1 VVEPVGSP
9 ADRATGDDPFVTHR
23 NLLFTVA
30 YEMLGSTADAEDV
43 LQESWL
49 RWNDRRQQVDAD
61 EVHDPR
67 AYLVRIVTRQSL
79 NRLRTLQRQRE
90 TYVGPWLPE
99 PLVTSPDVLED
110 VELAES
116 VSIAMLLVL
125 ETLSPLERAAFVL
138 REVFGFEYDEIAG
151 ALERKPAAV
160 RQLVARA
167 RNHVQ
172 ARRPRFERPAQ
183 TEEITAR
190 FFAAAGGGELQPLLD
205 LLAPD
210 VVLVSDGG
218 GKKQAALR
226 PLHGA
231 DNVARWMLA
240 VSAKMPDAEAQ
251 WVVANGNVSVLVYDG
266 GELDSIGTVYA
277 VDGKISEIYLLRNPD
292 KLAGI
297 AVPREVSTGSTTGGR
312 VD

>member
-1 VVEPVGSP
+1 VPEHRTPGTPVP
-9 ADRATGDDPFVTHR
+9 EEDPFVEHR
-23 NLLFTVA
+23 GLLFTVA

-49 RWNDRRQQVDAD
+49 RWDTVDKD
-61 EVHDPR
+61 EVRDPR

-110 VELAES
+110 IELAES
-116 VSIAMLLVL
+116 VSFAMLLVL
-125 ETLSPLERAAFVL
+125 ETLTPLERAAFVL
-138 REVFGFEYDEIAG
+138 REVFDFGYDEIA
-151 ALERKPAAV
+151 AAIDRTPAAV

-172 ARRPRFERPAQ
+172 ARRPRFERPAEI
-183 TEEITAR
+183 EEITGR
-190 FFAAAGGGELQPLLD
+190 FLAAAATGEIQPLLD
-205 LLAPD
+205 VLAPD
-210 VVLVSDGG
+210 VVLLSDGG

-231 DNVARWMLA
+231 DKVARWL
-240 VSAKMPDAEAQ
+240 VGVGAKTPISDAR
-251 WVVANGNVSVLVYDG
+251 WVVANGNVSVLLYVD
-266 GELDSIGTVYA
+266 GELDSVGTVYA
-277 VDGKISEIYLLRNPD
+277 VDGKITEIYLVRNPD
-292 KLAGI
+292 KLTGI
-297 AVPREVSTGSTTGGR
+297 GVPREIR
-312 VD
+312 AR

>member
-1 VVEPVGSP
+1 MVEPVETP
-9 ADRATGDDPFVTHR
+9 APDQDPFVEHR
-23 NLLFTVA
+23 GLLFTVA

-49 RWNDRRQQVDAD
+49 RWAARNEKDGDQD
-61 EVHDPR
+61 EVRDPR
-67 AYLVRIVTRQSL
+67 AYLVRVVTRQSL

-116 VSIAMLLVL
+116 VSFAMLLVL

-138 REVFGFEYDEIAG
+138 REVFGFEYAEIAD
-151 ALERKPAAV
+151 ATDRSPAAV

-172 ARRPRFERPAQ
+172 ARRPRFERPAEI
-183 TEEITAR
+183 EEITTR
-190 FFAAAGGGELQPLLD
+190 FFTAAGTGDIQQLLD
-205 LLAPD
+205 LMAPD
-210 VVLVSDGG
+210 VVLLSDGG
-218 GKKQAALR
+218 GKKRAALR

-231 DNVARWMLA
+231 DKVARWLLG
-240 VSAKMPDAEAQ
+240 VSAKTPVTDVR
-251 WVVANGNVSVLVYDG
+251 WVVANGNLSVLLYTEDG
-266 GELDSIGTVYA
+266 LDSVCTLYA
-277 VDGKISEIYLLRNPD
+277 MDGKITEIYLVRNPD
-292 KLAGI
+292 KLRDLDI
-297 AVPREVSTGSTTGGR
+297 PRQISAR
-312 VD
+312 

>member
-1 VVEPVGSP
+1 MSTP
-9 ADRATGDDPFVTHR
+9 ADPFATHR
-23 NLLFTVA
+23 GLLFTVA

-49 RWNDRRQQVDAD
+49 RWSARNAKDDQE
-61 EVHDPR
+61 EVRDPR

-90 TYVGPWLPE
+90 SYVGPWLPE
-99 PLVTSPDVLED
+99 PLVTTPDVLED

-116 VSIAMLLVL
+116 VSFAMLLVL

-138 REVFGFEYDEIAG
+138 REVFGFEYAEIAE
-151 ALERKPAAV
+151 ATDRSQAAV

-172 ARRPRFERPAQ
+172 ARRPRFEPPAEV
-183 TEEITAR
+183 EEITAR
-190 FFAAAGGGELQPLLD
+190 FLLAAQSGEIQQLLD
-205 LLAPD
+205 VLAPD
-210 VVLVSDGG
+210 VVLLSDGG

-231 DNVARWMLA
+231 DNVARWLLG
-240 VSAKMPDAEAQ
+240 VVRRTPVVETR
-251 WVVANGNVSVLVYDG
+251 WTVANGQVAVLLYTE
-266 GELDSIGTVYA
+266 GELDTIGTVHTK
-277 VDGKISEIYLLRNPD
+277 DGKVTEIYLVRNPD
-292 KLAGI
+292 KLTGI
-297 AVPREVSTGSTTGGR
+297 GVPREIGLG
-312 VD
+312 

>member
-1 VVEPVGSP
+1 VPEEVSAGST
-9 ADRATGDDPFVTHR
+9 TGPDDPFVVHR

-49 RWNDRRQQVDAD
+49 RWHDRQQQEGAD
-61 EVHDPR
+61 EVRDPR
-67 AYLVRIVTRQSL
+67 AYLVRVVTRQAL

-99 PLVTSPDVLED
+99 PLVTTPDVLED

-138 REVFGFEYDEIAG
+138 REVFAFEYDEIAA
-151 ALERKPAAV
+151 ALDRKPAAV

-167 RNHVQ
+167 RNHVE
-172 ARRPRFERPAQ
+172 ARRPRFERPAE

-190 FFAAAGGGELQPLLD
+190 FFTAASTGDVQQLLD

-210 VVLVSDGG
+210 VVLLSDGG
-218 GKKQAALR
+218 GKKQAALQ

-231 DNVARWMLA
+231 AKVARWLVG
-240 VSAKMPDAEAQ
+240 VSAKTPVTDVR
-251 WVVANGNVSVLVYDG
+251 WIVANGNLSLVLYAEDG
-266 GELDSIGTVYA
+266 LDSVGTLYA
-277 VDGKISEIYLLRNPD
+277 VDGKITEIYLVRNPD
-292 KLAGI
+292 KLRDLD
-297 AVPREVSTGSTTGGR
+297 VPRQISAR
-312 VD
+312 